1 MFTYKQIR
9 AWHKWP
15 GILFLFPAF
24 LISITAILLALDGLL
39 HMDRVKINM
48 PFTTDTYSEIEI
60 KSMVAG
66 ADRQYVGSKN
76 GLYIVEGIRVS
87 SVPELAGSDVR
98 SLLLVNDTL
107 YISSKQGLW
116 RMAGS
121 KVVRLIDKDV
131 FHVSMSNN
139 QLLVSAGKKGI
150 IQLARNG
157 KEVKNNP
164 LAGDITSKL
173 DGSRQKQPQT
183 LHKLVID
190 LHTGEAIVGKTLVP
204 YWIAFSGIQM
214 LLLTLTGCWFAFRKK
229 PGAKKSL
236 IMEGK

>member
-107 YISSKQGLW
+107 YISNKQGLW
-116 RMAGS
+116 KMAGS
-121 KVVRLIDKDV
+121 KVARLID
-131 FHVSMSNN
+131 
-139 QLLVSAGKKGI
+139 
-150 IQLARNG
+150 
-157 KEVKNNP
+157 
-164 LAGDITSKL
+164 
-173 DGSRQKQPQT
+173 
-183 LHKLVID
+183 
-190 LHTGEAIVGKTLVP
+190 
-204 YWIAFSGIQM
+204 
-214 LLLTLTGCWFAFRKK
+214 
-229 PGAKKSL
+229 
-236 IMEGK
+236 

>member
-60 KSMVAG
+60 KSMVAS

-150 IQLARNG
+150 IQLDRNG

-229 PGAKKSL
+229 PGAKKSP
-236 IMEGK
+236 

>member
-9 AWHKWP
+9 VWHKWP

-24 LISITAILLALDGLL
+24 LISITAIFLALDGFL
-39 HMDRVKINM
+39 HMDRVKINL
-48 PFTTDTYSEIEI
+48 PFTTDNYSENEI
-60 KSMVAG
+60 KSMVVA

-76 GLYIVEGIRVS
+76 GLYIVEGSRVS

-116 RMAGS
+116 RLAGS
-121 KVVRLIDKDV
+121 TVVRLIDKDV

-150 IQLARNG
+150 IQLDHNG

-173 DGSRQKQPQT
+173 DGSKQKQPQT

-190 LHTGEAIVGKTLVP
+190 LHTGEAIVGKTMMP

-229 PGAKKSL
+229 PGIKKSL

>member
-9 AWHKWP
+9 VWHKWP

-24 LISITAILLALDGLL
+24 LISITAIFLALDGFL
-39 HMDRVKINM
+39 HMDRVKINL
-48 PFTTDTYSEIEI
+48 PFTTDNYSENEI
-60 KSMVAG
+60 KSVVAT

-76 GLYIVEGIRVS
+76 GLYIVEGSRVS

-116 RMAGS
+116 RLAGS
-121 KVVRLIDKDV
+121 TVVRLIDQDV

-150 IQLARNG
+150 IQLDHNG

-173 DGSRQKQPQT
+173 DGSKQKQPQT

-229 PGAKKSL
+229 PGIKRGL
-236 IMEGK
+236 

>member
-24 LISITAILLALDGLL
+24 LISITAILLALDGFL
-39 HMDRVKINM
+39 HMDRVKINL

-60 KSMVAG
+60 KSMVVA
-66 ADRQYVGSKN
+66 ADRQYIGSKN
-76 GLYIVEGIRVS
+76 GLFIIEGIRVS
-87 SVPELAGSDVR
+87 FVPELAGNDVR

-116 RMAGS
+116 RLAGS
-121 KVVRLIDKDV
+121 TIVRLIDQDV
-131 FHVSMSNN
+131 FHVSQLNN

-150 IQLARNG
+150 IQLDRNG
-157 KEVKNNP
+157 KEVKSNP
-164 LAGDITSKL
+164 LAGDIISKL
-173 DGSRQKQPQT
+173 DGSKQKQPQT

-229 PGAKKSL
+229 TGAKKL
-236 IMEGK
+236 